1 MESRNVSGWR
11 IAATLVAVVVGV
23 ALLGF
28 GAWAVIDRFLPGE
41 EPAEKLTSR
50 TPTTAVPPSA
60 KQSTES
66 TAPGSVNTPSVTPT
80 PTPPPASKPTPKSLR
95 GLVVVI
101 DPGHQGKQITK
112 PEPIGPGA
120 TQTKPGVSTGTSGV
134 VTHKPESVLALEI
147 SLKLRD
153 ELEQRG
159 AKVIMTRTTQ
169 NVSLG
174 NIQRAAIANKAHAA
188 LFIRIHA
195 DGSPDRNRRGISTL
209 VPAPNKWTRPIVKES
224 TIAGRFVQ
232 QGVLRTTGAVDLG
245 VTPRADITGFNWSKV
260 PTCLVETGFMS
271 NPAEDRLLSTSAY
284 QRKLAVGMA
293 NGVIA
298 YLRTLR

>member
-1 MESRNVSGWR
+1 MEIRNVSGWR

-50 TPTTAVPPSA
+50 TPTTPVPPSA
-60 KQSTES
+60 KQSTEP

-80 PTPPPASKPTPKSLR
+80 PTPAPTPKPAPKSLR

-101 DPGHQGKQITK
+101 DPGHQGKQIKT

-153 ELEQRG
+153 ELERRG
-159 AKVIMTRTTQ
+159 AKVLMTRTTQ
-169 NVSLG
+169 NVSLS
-174 NIQRAAIANKAHAA
+174 NIQRAAVANNAHAA

-195 DGSPDRNRRGISTL
+195 DGSPDPNRRGISTL
-209 VPAPNKWTRPIVKES
+209 VPAPNKWTRPIVRES
-224 TIAGRFVQ
+224 AIAGRFVQ

-271 NPAEDRLLSTSAY
+271 NPAEDRLLSTPGY
-284 QRKLAVGMA
+284 QRKLAAGMA